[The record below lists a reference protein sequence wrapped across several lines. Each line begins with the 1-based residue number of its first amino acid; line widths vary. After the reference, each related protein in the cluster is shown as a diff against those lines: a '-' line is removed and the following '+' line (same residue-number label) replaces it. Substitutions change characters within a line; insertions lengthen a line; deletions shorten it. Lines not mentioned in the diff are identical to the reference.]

1 MHKRRVVV
9 SGMGLVTPIGNDLPS
24 FWDNLLAARSGVAP
38 IDRFDASRFP
48 TRIAAQ
54 VKDLKIEDYIPHKD
68 ARRMDPFVQ
77 YACAAAR
84 MAVENAGLLVTPEES
99 HRIGVWIGSG
109 IGGLETLEKQH
120 NVLLNKGPGSMSPF
134 FIPMMIP
141 NMAAGQ
147 VAIMLGVRGPNGC
160 TVTACASGS
169 NSVGDA
175 FQLIQLGKADVM
187 ICGGTEASI
196 TPVGIG
202 GFCSMRAMSTL
213 NDEPQKACKPF
224 DLNRSGFV
232 MGEGSGILVLE
243 ELEHARQRGARI
255 YAEVLGYGTSG
266 DANHI
271 VQPDPQGKGAM
282 LAFRMALED
291 AGVDPEQVDY
301 INAHGTGTQLND
313 ATETAVIKEVFAEHS
328 RSILINST
336 KPLTGHM
343 LGAGGAVELIAAVMV
358 VNNNLVPPTA
368 NLETPDPQCDLDYV
382 PGTPRARE
390 IKVAMSDSLGFGGHN
405 AALVIGKYS

>member
-9 SGMGLVTPIGNDLPS
+9 SGMGLVTAIGNDLPN
-24 FWDNLLAARSGVAP
+24 FWDSLLAGRSGVGP
-38 IDRFDASRFP
+38 IDRFDVSAFP

-54 VKDLKIEDYIPHKD
+54 VKNLQIEEYVPRKD
-68 ARRMDPFVQ
+68 ARRMDLFVQ

-84 MAVENAGLLVTPEES
+84 MAVENAGLQINPEES

-120 NVLLNKGPGSMSPF
+120 TVLLNKGPGSVSPF
-134 FIPMMIP
+134 LIPMMIP

-147 VAIMLGVRGPNGC
+147 VAIMLGTRGPNGC

-169 NSVGDA
+169 NSIGEG

-187 ICGGTEASI
+187 ICGGTEASV

-202 GFCSMRAMSTL
+202 GFCSMKAMSTL
-213 NDEPQKACKPF
+213 NDDPQKACKPF

-232 MGEGSGILVLE
+232 MGEGSGIIILE
-243 ELEHARQRGARI
+243 ELDHALQRGAKI
-255 YAEVLGYGTSG
+255 YAELLGYGASA

-271 VQPDPQGKGAM
+271 VQPDPQGRGAA
-282 LAFRMALED
+282 LAFRAALTD
-291 AGVDPEQVDY
+291 AGLEAAQVDY

-313 ATETAVIKEVFAEHS
+313 AIETDVIKDVFGEHS
-328 RSILINST
+328 RSMLITST
-336 KPLTGHM
+336 KSLTGHM
-343 LGAGGAVELIAAVMV
+343 LGAGGAVELVATIQVL
-358 VNNNLVPPTA
+358 NNNLVPPTA
-368 NLETPDPQCDLDYV
+368 NLETPDPHCDLDYV
-382 PGTPRARE
+382 PGAPRTRE
-390 IKVAMSDSLGFGGHN
+390 IRYAMSDSLGFGGHN
-405 AALVIGKYS
+405 AVLAVGKYS